1 METVGGVK
9 KMNSHNMEH
18 QQDLQEVKQHGA
30 VWFPFNI
37 YPCTI
42 PKDFPQVAL
51 HWQESMEIVFVKKGQ
66 GMIQAGAESY
76 HAQAGDIYIF
86 APGILHALRQEKNQ
100 VMEYEN
106 IIFDLELLG
115 GTGDVCEERY
125 LMPLQS
131 GRLPLPIFLRA
142 GMDGYEPAK
151 DCLCEAEEAN
161 RTKETGYELLI
172 KGTLLRFLGILVA
185 HGGAI
190 AVADTPDTRRLK
202 QVLQLVAERY
212 GGELHMDE
220 VATFCGYSKSHF
232 MRWFRMMT
240 GQSFITYLNEQ
251 RLNAAASALRSG
263 DQAILVIAGKCGFE
277 NLSYFNRMFKRRYGM
292 TPREYRKKV
301 LR

>member
-1 METVGGVK
+1 
-9 KMNSHNMEH
+9 MNPEMEH
-18 QQDLQEVKQHGA
+18 QHQQNLQEVKQHGA

-42 PKDFPQVAL
+42 PRDFPQVAL
-51 HWQESMEIVFVKKGQ
+51 HWQESMEVVFVKKGQ
-66 GMIQAGAESY
+66 GIVQVGSESY

-86 APGILHALRQEKNQ
+86 APGVLHALRQEKNET
-100 VMEYEN
+100 MEYEN

-115 GTGDVCEERY
+115 GAGDVCAERY

-131 GRLPLPIFLRA
+131 GRFPLPVFLRS
-142 GMDGYEPAK
+142 GMDGYEAASS
-151 DCLCEAEEAN
+151 CLREAEEAN
-161 RTKETGYELLI
+161 RTKEMGYELLI
-172 KGTLLRFLGILVA
+172 KGALFRFLGILAA
-185 HGGAI
+185 HGGQI
-190 AVADTPDTRRLK
+190 FMADTPDTRRLK

-212 GGELHMDE
+212 SGTLHIE
-220 VATFCGYSKSHF
+220 EAAKLCGYSKSHF

-251 RLNAAASALRSG
+251 RLNSAASALRSEER
-263 DQAILVIAGKCGFE
+263 QTILAIAGKCGFE

-292 TPREYRKKV
+292 TPREYRGKV